1 MGMLSFISRQS
12 TKKMSVFKLFPTRRK
27 QKNTSLNNLTAQVCV
42 KFFFFQSCIYC
53 QSALDGQLVSCIC
66 SVK

>member
-1 MGMLSFISRQS
+1 MLSFISRQS

-42 KFFFFQSCIYC
+42 KFFFFSHVYI
-53 QSALDGQLVSCIC
+53 AKVH
-66 SVK
+66 